1 MALQGLIFLVGRFGL
16 IVSKFRVLACVLMTT
31 ASAAILFASLGTV
44 LAIRHFPLLVLLD
57 MPAAAEPM
65 DSIFAKAEPAL
76 RYHMDEAGV
85 SAETQKKIYEQGI
98 VSLRTFAGLEE
109 DRKAVRQVLQSDFG
123 LDPSG
128 NLALRSDIA
137 LLLCV
142 WESAR
147 T

>member
-1 MALQGLIFLVGRFGL
+1 MILPCVGKCDGFAGIGLFLVGRFRL

-85 SAETQKKIYEQGI
+85 SAETQKKI
-98 VSLRTFAGLEE
+98 
-109 DRKAVRQVLQSDFG
+109 
-123 LDPSG
+123 
-128 NLALRSDIA
+128 
-137 LLLCV
+137 
-142 WESAR
+142 
-147 T
+147 